1 MEKELTNLS
10 KSLGLKKIG
19 PLKFKEDDDLYK
31 KFQKLIK
38 YIYKNGEWEQK
49 DNSNAVRKMFEYRFG
64 KEGTLEKLSLDDT
77 SIPQYKQTEDF
88 SGEIY
93 RYNWRNASGQPM
105 ATYFFVDP
113 QNKFGSNHGKRFRPF
128 DSFGRQKRTS
138 SQYIYDKEAIMLNQD
153 RLVGFDQLEKAL
165 LEEHQK
171 QQGNYIF
178 SEQTL
183 RDYLSLLVDPAM
195 AGKKEVW
202 RFKETNHSYGEL
214 VEFIDGYID
223 SVYEV
228 AVQHEYERNLE
239 SQFRADPATTKANIN
254 DETQKVMDNTEL
266 KQYFKFVELDNEVD
280 LKLFGDFEREMHR
293 VQEVLPKIN
302 DTKPDLRLRK
312 LGNYKAAGL
321 YFPFNKTIALDFRS
335 DSTENRDEY
344 KPSEPGIR
352 SFIHEYGHYLDY
364 NLVNSDGM
372 TTSLSLEPEFRPI
385 IEKYVEQLKENGIYS
400 QSHGKTANYYAV
412 PTEVFARAFEVYAY
426 EKGLRSPLMKSE
438 DYGTEPQYVSF
449 TPEIREEIT
458 KYFDEKLPEFG
469 GKIRELAGKEKVQD
483 ETETE
488 IKGTKKKDYNSN
500 TPSLQPEVEGSGL
513 PVQENSDQKFLRPS
527 VNNSIIIAEQEVGEN
542 GEKGTKKEGREY
554 APYSQSET
562 EGSGLPDQENLIHE
576 FYRPSL
582 FQFNMNLDKKP
593 RQMRGFHVATTEEL
607 NRLNRVSDS
616 IKEAAE
622 FYKDNLSNGSVIY
635 VSKHGES
642 IEALRIKYG
651 EENFAHL
658 VGMRFDRKD
667 AKEMLEDLVN
677 GVGEQNAILL
687 KNDGSTFEK
696 IKVLSSV
703 SELIDASVF
712 KLSAVAES
720 VPQARKLRFSEA
732 LKTNDKRLLLAL
744 KDFEPEFYRPYSL
757 INLESVRN
765 DYSDYSRVPENTVLA
780 VLSETRNE
788 LGGLSI
794 GTLSINN
801 DYVKDMSSAMGIV
814 DVMNKRISEEI
825 ARSES
830 TEQEQSETK
839 TQEPDT
845 EPQEQNEDPSYQ
857 LQRAQ
862 GKLERLQEELDQ
874 VNKDI
879 QERYEMTNGQPM
891 NDKRNGSSWFKRTN
905 QLEEKRYN
913 KIQELEEQKKRVEML
928 KRRDHNKANGLNR
941 RGNGLDM
948 SVENI
953 PRIKEEIAKFERG
966 ESSYRKETI
975 QRYQSELVRLEEMA
989 KLSGQELTPGAQK
1002 LVDEGLIRQ
1011 WKKKPT
1017 LYFVA
1022 DKEFRRL
1029 ALELNAKGEF
1039 QESSRYPAM
1048 YGAAEEKI
1056 AELLKIQKDINDQI
1070 DEPQDQNEDL
1080 SVQRDLETDQVNEAQ
1095 EPENK
1100 VANNPKQ
1107 EKVSVPYSDKLTAK
1121 QIDEAKAR
1129 DILAVAQ
1136 NLGIELIS
1144 DKGNYYWEAEPSFM
1158 IDTRSKTFSWK
1169 DKNIHRGDTV
1179 GLVEN
1184 VKEITFAES
1193 VRYLNDAEIAS
1204 FNRDKIKYRLNNGQV
1219 TSNETQE
1226 NSPQKKVDTNKETKR
1241 GLPKRVTKEQIAAA
1255 RDRNILEVAQELGM
1269 SLQQKGQTYTWTEHD
1284 SLVIF
1289 PGTNTYSWFSK
1300 GENGKNSLDLVQ
1312 SIKGMDFKTAVMYLN
1327 SAELSEFDESKVNL
1341 EPQKPFKYL
1350 LKDSNDVSK
1359 LKEYFVNERKIDGQT
1374 VNDFLRSGVIAQ
1386 ANRIYQN
1393 QFEPVVVFKH
1403 KEASGKLVGA
1413 SLQGIKEDWQRYP
1426 ERGRL
1431 KEIITNSKRN
1441 WGVTYNS
1448 GLKADQNSFKMI
1460 FFEAPIDMMS
1470 YYELHKDKLDGVRL
1484 VAMNGL
1490 KDNTMGRH
1498 IAESFG
1504 FAGEPSLKDLND
1516 RFKENGLTRS
1526 DVAKR
1531 FKAQNV
1537 SLKIAV
1543 DNDDKGREFI
1553 DRLNKKYPL
1562 IPFEA
1567 DLPPL
1572 LKGREKTDWNDY
1584 LKATKLEPD
1593 LVLEY
1598 SHIET
1603 KKEPDQSQIPLEK
1616 KEEPKTIKKDIQKV
1630 VSQTQVG
1637 SPKEEKKE
1645 FDIET
1650 ASAKELSNFAVK
1662 KIREITQDPQMLDE
1676 YMTMLGKFPEYSPRN
1691 VALIYTQAKDAQMVG
1706 TFKEWQARH
1715 DTFKLTKDDIMYDEE
1730 VAARVQ
1736 ESGREYEQ
1744 KLSIKSG
1751 ERGKVN
1757 LFKVKQEWK
1766 LPRTDETGNVLKF
1779 ENGNIK
1785 YKQYH
1790 PSKLTELEKKLIED
1804 KKITPKLLP
1813 ARDKNGALIFMKYKV
1828 FDISQTNLKQESY
1841 QKVVGKHQ
1849 YDYEAEKSK
1858 LYKISYALKAYAK
1871 ENNIDYKIDKLKVDG
1886 LDPNVKGKYHDDAK
1900 HGPKVRMNK
1909 NLEFADSLGTA
1920 IRLLSHGVINNIQN
1934 TEKEA
1939 TKSQRGLE
1947 AEIMGHAV
1955 AAHFGLKTEDRWLK
1969 PMTERLQE
1977 LSDKE
1982 LSKSLNQVAVES
1994 HKFINSIAKYS
2005 DTPKRQRDRSM
2016 KKKYNHT
2023 QTIGRNI

>member
-38 YIYKNGEWEQK
+38 YIYKNVERKKE
-49 DNSNAVRKMFEYRFG
+49 DNSTAVKKMFEYRFG
-64 KEGTLEKLSLDDT
+64 KEGSLEKLSLDDT

-88 SGEIY
+88 SGEVY
-93 RYNWRNASGQPM
+93 RYNWKNVLGNPM

-113 QNKFGSNHGKRFRPF
+113 QNHFGSKHGKRFRPL
-128 DSFGRQKRTS
+128 DYLGRQKRKS
-138 SQYIYDKEAIMLNQD
+138 SQYIYDKEAVMLNQD
-153 RLVGFDQLEKAL
+153 RLVGFDRFEKAL
-165 LEEHQK
+165 LEEYTK
-171 QQGNYIF
+171 KQGNYLF
-178 SEQTL
+178 SEKTL
-183 RDYLSLLVDPAM
+183 RNYLSLLIDPAM

-214 VEFIDGYID
+214 VEFIDGYIS

-228 AVQHEYERNLE
+228 VVQHEYEKNLE
-239 SQFRADPATTKANIN
+239 SQFRADPSTTKANIN
-254 DETQKVMDNTEL
+254 EETQKVMDNTEL
-266 KQYFKFVELDNEVD
+266 KEYFKFVELDNDVD

-372 TTSLSLEPEFRPI
+372 TTSLSLEQEFRPI

-469 GKIRELAGKEKVQD
+469 GKIRELAEKERIEKQEIDQSQDKVED
-483 ETETE
+483 
-488 IKGTKKKDYNSN
+488 
-500 TPSLQPEVEGSGL
+500 
-513 PVQENSDQKFLRPS
+513 
-527 VNNSIIIAEQEVGEN
+527 
-542 GEKGTKKEGREY
+542 TKKEGREY
-554 APYSQSET
+554 TPSLQSET
-562 EGSGLPDQENLIHE
+562 EGSGPPDQENLIHE
-576 FYRPSL
+576 FDRPSL
-582 FQFNMNLDKKP
+582 LKFNMNLGEKP
-593 RQMRGFHVATTEEL
+593 RQITGFHVATQDEL
-607 NRLNRVSDS
+607 EMLNNKVGDLVSTA
-616 IKEAAE
+616 K
-622 FYKDNLSNGSVIY
+622 FYKENMSQGNVVY
-635 VSKHGES
+635 VFKQGNN
-642 IEALRIKYG
+642 IKALRVKYG
-651 EENFAHL
+651 EENFSHL
-658 VGMRFDRKD
+658 TGIKFDRKS
-667 AKEMLEDLVN
+667 AKGMLEDLVN
-677 GVGEQNAILL
+677 ENTEQNAILV
-687 KNDGSTFEK
+687 KNDGTTFQKLDVIQKLPE
-696 IKVLSSV
+696 V
-703 SELIDASVF
+703 IDASVIS
-712 KLSAVAES
+712 LNDLEHIQ
-720 VPQARKLRFSEA
+720 QAQKLRFSDA
-732 LKTNDKRLLLAL
+732 LKTKDNSLLLAL
-744 KDFEPEFYRPYSL
+744 KDFEPEIYRPYSL
-757 INLESVRN
+757 INLSDVKAQYN
-765 DYSDYSRVPENTVLA
+765 DYLRVPENTVLA
-780 VLSETRNE
+780 VLSETRND

-794 GTLSINN
+794 GTLSINHE
-801 DYVKDMSSAMGIV
+801 YVKDMSSAMGII

-830 TEQEQSETK
+830 TEQERPETK
-839 TQEPDT
+839 TQESDT
-845 EPQEQNEDPSYQ
+845 EPQE
-857 LQRAQ
+857 
-862 GKLERLQEELDQ
+862 
-874 VNKDI
+874 
-879 QERYEMTNGQPM
+879 
-891 NDKRNGSSWFKRTN
+891 
-905 QLEEKRYN
+905 
-913 KIQELEEQKKRVEML
+913 
-928 KRRDHNKANGLNR
+928 
-941 RGNGLDM
+941 
-948 SVENI
+948 
-953 PRIKEEIAKFERG
+953 
-966 ESSYRKETI
+966 
-975 QRYQSELVRLEEMA
+975 
-989 KLSGQELTPGAQK
+989 
-1002 LVDEGLIRQ
+1002 
-1011 WKKKPT
+1011 
-1017 LYFVA
+1017 
-1022 DKEFRRL
+1022 
-1029 ALELNAKGEF
+1029 
-1039 QESSRYPAM
+1039 
-1048 YGAAEEKI
+1048 
-1056 AELLKIQKDINDQI
+1056 
-1070 DEPQDQNEDL
+1070 QNEDL
-1080 SVQRDLETDQVNEAQ
+1080 SVQRDLEADQVNEAQ
-1095 EPENK
+1095 EPEDK
-1100 VANNPKQ
+1100 VANDPKQ
-1107 EKVSVPYSDKLTAK
+1107 ENVSVPDDRKLTAK

-1136 NLGIELIS
+1136 DLGIELVS

-1169 DKNIHRGDTV
+1169 DKDIHRGDAV

-1184 VKEITFAES
+1184 VKGITFAEA
-1193 VRYLNDAEIAS
+1193 VRYLNAAEIAS
-1204 FNRDKIKYRLNNGQV
+1204 FDRNKIKYRLNNGQV

-1226 NSPQKKVDTNKETKR
+1226 VPPEKKTDTKKKPTRN
-1241 GLPKRVTKEQIAAA
+1241 LPKRVTKEQIAAA

-1359 LKEYFVNERKIDGQT
+1359 LKEYFVNERKINGQT

-1413 SLQGIKEDWQRYP
+1413 SLQGIKEDRQRYP

-1470 YYELHKDKLDGVRL
+1470 YYELHKDKLEGVRL

-1584 LKATKLEPD
+1584 LKATKLDPD
-1593 LVLEY
+1593 LVLER
-1598 SHIET
+1598 SRVET

-1616 KEEPKTIKKDIQKV
+1616 KEESKTIKEDTKKV
-1630 VSQTQVG
+1630 VPQAQVEP
-1637 SPKEEKKE
+1637 SKEDKKE

-1691 VALIYTQAKDAQMVG
+1691 VALIYTQAKEAQMVG

-1715 DTFKLTKDDIMYDEE
+1715 DTFKLTKDDILYDEE
-1730 VAARVQ
+1730 VATRVQ

-1751 ERGKVN
+1751 ERGKIN

-1766 LPRTDETGNVLKF
+1766 LPRTDEAGNVLKF

-1790 PSKLTELEKKLIED
+1790 PSKLTELEKKLLED
-1804 KKITPKLLP
+1804 KKIEPKLLP

-1828 FDISQTNLKQESY
+1828 FDISQTNLKQEAY

-1886 LDPNVKGKYHDDAK
+1886 LDPNVKGKYHDDPT

-1920 IRLLSHGVINNIQN
+1920 IRLLSHGAINNIRN
-1934 TEKEA
+1934 TEKEV

-1969 PMTERLQE
+1969 QMTERLQE

-1982 LSKSLNQVAVES
+1982 LSKSLNQVAVAS

-2023 QTIGRNI
+2023 QSIGRNI

>member
-38 YIYKNGEWEQK
+38 YIYKNVERKKE
-49 DNSNAVRKMFEYRFG
+49 DNSTAVKKMFEYRFG
-64 KEGTLEKLSLDDT
+64 KEGSLEKLSLDDT

-88 SGEIY
+88 SGEVY
-93 RYNWRNASGQPM
+93 RYNWKNVLGNPM

-113 QNKFGSNHGKRFRPF
+113 QNHFGSKHGKRFRPL
-128 DSFGRQKRTS
+128 DYLGRQKRTS
-138 SQYIYDKEAIMLNQD
+138 SQYIYDKEAVMLNQD
-153 RLVGFDQLEKAL
+153 RLVGFDRFEKAL
-165 LEEHQK
+165 LEEYTK
-171 QQGNYIF
+171 KQGNYLF
-178 SEQTL
+178 SEKTL
-183 RDYLSLLVDPAM
+183 RNYLSLLIDPAM

-214 VEFIDGYID
+214 VEFIDGYIS

-228 AVQHEYERNLE
+228 VVQHEYEKNLE
-239 SQFRADPATTKANIN
+239 SQFRADPSTTKANIN
-254 DETQKVMDNTEL
+254 EETQKVMDNTEL
-266 KQYFKFVELDNEVD
+266 KEYFKFVELDNDVD

-372 TTSLSLEPEFRPI
+372 TTSLSLEQEFRPI

-469 GKIRELAGKEKVQD
+469 GKIRELAEKERIEKQEIDQSQDKVED
-483 ETETE
+483 
-488 IKGTKKKDYNSN
+488 
-500 TPSLQPEVEGSGL
+500 
-513 PVQENSDQKFLRPS
+513 
-527 VNNSIIIAEQEVGEN
+527 
-542 GEKGTKKEGREY
+542 TKKEGREY
-554 APYSQSET
+554 TPSLQSET
-562 EGSGLPDQENLIHE
+562 EGSGPPDQENLIHE
-576 FYRPSL
+576 FDRPSL
-582 FQFNMNLDKKP
+582 LKFNMNLGEKP
-593 RQMRGFHVATTEEL
+593 RQITGFHVATQDEL
-607 NRLNRVSDS
+607 EMLNNKVGDLVSTA
-616 IKEAAE
+616 K
-622 FYKDNLSNGSVIY
+622 FYKENMSQGNVVY
-635 VSKHGES
+635 VFKQGNN
-642 IEALRIKYG
+642 IKALRVKYG
-651 EENFAHL
+651 EENFSHL
-658 VGMRFDRKD
+658 TGIKFDRKS
-667 AKEMLEDLVN
+667 AKGMLEDLVN
-677 GVGEQNAILL
+677 ENTEQNAILV
-687 KNDGSTFEK
+687 KNDGTTFQKLDVIQKLPE
-696 IKVLSSV
+696 V
-703 SELIDASVF
+703 IDASVIS
-712 KLSAVAES
+712 LNDLEHIQ
-720 VPQARKLRFSEA
+720 QAQKLRFSDA
-732 LKTNDKRLLLAL
+732 LKTKDNSLLLAL
-744 KDFEPEFYRPYSL
+744 KDFEPEIYRPYSL
-757 INLESVRN
+757 INLSDVKAQYN
-765 DYSDYSRVPENTVLA
+765 DYLRVPENTVLA
-780 VLSETRNE
+780 VLSETRND

-794 GTLSINN
+794 GTLSINHE
-801 DYVKDMSSAMGIV
+801 YVKDMSSAMGII

-830 TEQEQSETK
+830 TEQERPETK
-839 TQEPDT
+839 TQESDT
-845 EPQEQNEDPSYQ
+845 EPQE
-857 LQRAQ
+857 
-862 GKLERLQEELDQ
+862 
-874 VNKDI
+874 
-879 QERYEMTNGQPM
+879 
-891 NDKRNGSSWFKRTN
+891 
-905 QLEEKRYN
+905 
-913 KIQELEEQKKRVEML
+913 
-928 KRRDHNKANGLNR
+928 
-941 RGNGLDM
+941 
-948 SVENI
+948 
-953 PRIKEEIAKFERG
+953 
-966 ESSYRKETI
+966 
-975 QRYQSELVRLEEMA
+975 
-989 KLSGQELTPGAQK
+989 
-1002 LVDEGLIRQ
+1002 
-1011 WKKKPT
+1011 
-1017 LYFVA
+1017 
-1022 DKEFRRL
+1022 
-1029 ALELNAKGEF
+1029 
-1039 QESSRYPAM
+1039 
-1048 YGAAEEKI
+1048 
-1056 AELLKIQKDINDQI
+1056 
-1070 DEPQDQNEDL
+1070 QNEDL
-1080 SVQRDLETDQVNEAQ
+1080 SVQRDLEADQVNEAQ
-1095 EPENK
+1095 EPEDK
-1100 VANNPKQ
+1100 VANDPKQ
-1107 EKVSVPYSDKLTAK
+1107 ENVSVPDDRKLTAK

-1136 NLGIELIS
+1136 DLGIELVS

-1169 DKNIHRGDTV
+1169 DKDIHRGDAV

-1184 VKEITFAES
+1184 VKGITFAEA
-1193 VRYLNDAEIAS
+1193 VRYLNAAEIAS
-1204 FNRDKIKYRLNNGQV
+1204 FDRNKIKYRLNNGQV

-1226 NSPQKKVDTNKETKR
+1226 VPPEKKTDTKKKPTRN
-1241 GLPKRVTKEQIAAA
+1241 LPKRVTKEQIAAA

-1359 LKEYFVNERKIDGQT
+1359 LKEYFVNERKINGQT

-1413 SLQGIKEDWQRYP
+1413 SLQGIKEDRQRYP

-1470 YYELHKDKLDGVRL
+1470 YYELHKDKLEGVRL

-1531 FKAQNV
+1531 FKTQNV

-1584 LKATKLEPD
+1584 LKATKLDPD
-1593 LVLEY
+1593 LVLER
-1598 SHIET
+1598 SRVET

-1616 KEEPKTIKKDIQKV
+1616 KEESKTIKEDTKKV
-1630 VSQTQVG
+1630 VPQAQVEP
-1637 SPKEEKKE
+1637 SKEDKKE

-1691 VALIYTQAKDAQMVG
+1691 VALIYTQAKEAQMVG

-1715 DTFKLTKDDIMYDEE
+1715 DTFKLTKDDILYDEE
-1730 VAARVQ
+1730 VATRVQ

-1751 ERGKVN
+1751 ERGKIN

-1766 LPRTDETGNVLKF
+1766 LPRTDEAGNVLKF

-1790 PSKLTELEKKLIED
+1790 PSKLTELEKKLLED
-1804 KKITPKLLP
+1804 KKIEPKLLP

-1828 FDISQTNLKQESY
+1828 FDISQTNLKQEAY

-1886 LDPNVKGKYHDDAK
+1886 LDPNVKGKYHDDPT

-1920 IRLLSHGVINNIQN
+1920 IRLLSHGAINNIRN
-1934 TEKEA
+1934 TEKEV

-1969 PMTERLQE
+1969 QMTERLQE

-1982 LSKSLNQVAVES
+1982 LSKSLNQVAVAS

-2023 QTIGRNI
+2023 QSIGRNI